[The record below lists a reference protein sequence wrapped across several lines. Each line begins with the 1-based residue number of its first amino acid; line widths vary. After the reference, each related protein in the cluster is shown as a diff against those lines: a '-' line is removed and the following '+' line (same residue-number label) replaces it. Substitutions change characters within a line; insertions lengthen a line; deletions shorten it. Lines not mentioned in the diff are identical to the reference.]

1 MKTAQELRNG
11 NVFLVDGKPMVVVK
25 SEYSKGGRGASMVKM
40 KFRSLL
46 TGAMNEEVFKADV
59 KFEDIVLDR
68 KDTHFSYKSDHMFV
82 FMDDEYNQYEV
93 DENAM
98 GDSINFVDENTPGE
112 LVFYEGHVIAVELP
126 PTVICEIEYTEI
138 AARGDTSGKVTKP
151 AKLKGSGYELQ
162 VPAFC
167 NTGDKIEVDTRTNE
181 YRRRV

>member
-1 MKTAQELRNG
+1 M
-11 NVFLVDGKPMVVVK
+11 VDGKPMVVVK

>member
-68 KDTHFSYKSDHMFV
+68 KDTIFSYKSDHMFV

-93 DENAM
+93 
-98 GDSINFVDENTPGE
+98 
-112 LVFYEGHVIAVELP
+112 
-126 PTVICEIEYTEI
+126 
-138 AARGDTSGKVTKP
+138 
-151 AKLKGSGYELQ
+151 
-162 VPAFC
+162 
-167 NTGDKIEVDTRTNE
+167 
-181 YRRRV
+181 